1 MARKSGA
8 KTAALAALA
17 APIAMSGATAAGKP
31 GAPAA
36 RPAPI
41 RPAALVG
48 RWGDNGDCRRD
59 VVFRGDGTF
68 RSYTGGEG
76 TWRLAGDR
84 LTMAGTGG
92 SFVRTVVTLGPGRL
106 RITGPDGSA
115 GISQRC

>member
-1 MARKSGA
+1 MRRTIGPFA
-8 KTAALAALA
+8 AALAVLLLPFAGAPVA
-17 APIAMSGATAAGKP
+17 AKP

-36 RPAPI
+36 RGVPI

-59 VVFRGDGTF
+59 VVFRADGTF

-76 TWRLAGDR
+76 TWRLVGDR
-84 LTMAGTGG
+84 LTMAGSGG
-92 SFVRTVVTLGPGRL
+92 TFVRILAALGPGRL
-106 RITGPDGSA
+106 RITGPDGSS